1 MIDRLRP
8 DAGFDGSVQLTGLVP
23 QLTVPSRHHDDLV
36 DIWFGVQ
43 WSERS
48 AEWEESFARLAEGW
62 RPDPRQP
69 SYFDLFSH
77 PASSGLIAA
86 RQVSP
91 DRGLWQAIEEEAR
104 VLVRRV
110 NRDVAERRSPPPT
123 EAQDGPGGWALR
135 VRDASSSFLASLRWI
150 SEPRHGL
157 SSVVTELPIS
167 VSHDSPTGSR

>member
-8 DAGFDGSVQLTGLVP
+8 DAESEGSVQLTGLVP

-43 WSERS
+43 WTERN
-48 AEWEESFARLAEGW
+48 AQWEASFARLAEGW
-62 RPDPRQP
+62 RPDPRHP

-91 DRGLWQAIEEEAR
+91 NRDVWHEIEEEAR
-104 VLVRRV
+104 LLVRRV
-110 NRDVAERRSPPPT
+110 NRDLAERHSAPPT
-123 EAQDGPGGWALR
+123 ETQVGTGGWTLR
-135 VRDASSSFLASLRWI
+135 MRDASTALLASLRWI
-150 SEPRHGL
+150 GEPRHGL
-157 SSVVTELPIS
+157 STVVSELPIG
-167 VSHDSPTGSR
+167 VSHGSPTGSH

>member
-8 DAGFDGSVQLTGLVP
+8 DADLVGSVQLTGLVP

-36 DIWFGVQ
+36 DIWFGVE
-43 WSERS
+43 WSERN

-62 RPDPRQP
+62 RPDPRHP

-91 DRGLWQAIEEEAR
+91 DRGVWQEIEEEAR
-104 VLVRRV
+104 LLVRRV
-110 NRDVAERRSPPPT
+110 NHDVAERRSPPTVP
-123 EAQDGPGGWALR
+123 QDGQGGWTLR
-135 VRDASSSFLASLRWI
+135 VRDASAALLASLRWI
-150 SEPRHGL
+150 GEPRHGL
-157 SSVVTELPIS
+157 SSVVSDLPIG
-167 VSHDSPTGSR
+167 VSHGSPSGSR